1 MSIILKKS
9 KTAGIF
15 SPPSYI
21 KGSATSESKIDKII
35 NEAIEEKIFSTL
47 NIRNKAYVRLVE
59 YFTTFT
65 TCPLTND
72 KIVASYMLRVKTDI
86 DKGYKNITA
95 REIEI
100 SGINLVEFDNY
111 LNIYGAK
118 KSTDI
123 NKILET
129 I

>member
-1 MSIILKKS
+1 MSIILKKN
-9 KTAGIF
+9 KNAGIF

-21 KGSATSESKIDKII
+21 KGGSISESKIEKII

-59 YFTTFT
+59 YFTTYT
-65 TCPLTND
+65 TCPLTSD
-72 KIVASYMLRVKTDI
+72 KIVASYMLRIKTDI
-86 DKGYKNITA
+86 DKGFKNITA